1 MDQTIKLL
9 EGNIREKI
17 SILGQSKAFLDSTLK
32 TCSIEDKIDQLD
44 FIKIENVCYSK
55 GSIKKRKRQAR
66 DQEKLFEN
74 HVFDKE
80 LVSKIHKEFII

>member
-1 MDQTIKLL
+1 MFAIQKAPLR
-9 EGNIREKI
+9 REK
-17 SILGQSKAFLDSTLK
+17 
-32 TCSIEDKIDQLD
+32 
-44 FIKIENVCYSK
+44 
-55 GSIKKRKRQAR
+55 RHAR